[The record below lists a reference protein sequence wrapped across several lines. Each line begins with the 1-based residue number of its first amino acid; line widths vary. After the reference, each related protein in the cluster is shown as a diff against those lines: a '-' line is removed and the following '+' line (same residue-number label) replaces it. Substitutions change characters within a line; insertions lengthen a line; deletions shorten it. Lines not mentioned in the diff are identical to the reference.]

1 MIYADRIAGIAR
13 AVFLAAL
20 VALAAPNPLSPRAF
34 AQTTA
39 ATEASGELRGRA
51 LANALRHGGYVI
63 YLRHTS
69 TDFGQNDE
77 GMTSFDDCAK
87 QRNLTDAGRAEART
101 IGAAIAKLRIPIGD
115 VLASPFCRT
124 LETARLI
131 FGHAT
136 PTPAVRGGPATT
148 EDPDRYQGL
157 RTLLSTPVSGGVNVA
172 IVSHGNPFRAVAG
185 TPYLAEGEAAVIE
198 PLRAKGFRIVARV
211 AKDGWDGLDPR

>member
-1 MIYADRIAGIAR
+1 MPRTS
-13 AVFLAAL
+13 LATLIVAPL
-20 VALAAPNPLSPRAF
+20 VAVVLAWAPYATGQSATSAAIPAPLS
-34 AQTTA
+34 
-39 ATEASGELRGRA
+39 GRV
-51 LANALRHGGYVI
+51 LADALRRGGYVI

-77 GMTSFDDCAK
+77 AMTTFDDCTK

-101 IGAAIAKLRIPIGD
+101 IGAAITKLRIPIGD

-131 FGHAT
+131 FGRAT
-136 PTPAVRGGPATT
+136 PTPAVRGGPAAT
-148 EDPDRYQGL
+148 EDPDRYQEL
-157 RTLLSTPVSGGVNVA
+157 RTLLSTPVSGGTNVA

-211 AKDGWDGLDPR
+211 TKDGWDSLDAR